1 MAIANFVVLLSIIGG
16 AVMVG
21 AIWEWFAD
29 CRLAA
34 NSCDSTPPR
43 LGEVSQVPP
52 RRLTGGTL

>member
-29 CRLAA
+29 WRLIRATRRRLA
-34 NSCDSTPPR
+34 STKFR
-43 LGEVSQVPP
+43 KS
-52 RRLTGGTL
+52 RRAA